1 MIEYYEQ
8 LTQEEQ
14 QALTETIQ
22 LLYRQTYILER
33 KFDKRTSRFKP
44 GQEFRVCD
52 RHLEFIREYFKIS
65 GIQVLENSQLG
76 VIYLQGESLLGDK
89 LPKLATLYLLILKV
103 IYDEKM
109 SAASTSVQIYTT
121 LSDIHERLGSLRIL
135 KNRPAVTEIKRALS
149 LLKKYQMIEPVD
161 TMEEI
166 DGDSRMIIYP
176 CVQLVL
182 LGEDIR
188 ALLLTFTQGE
198 DEDDEPEL

>member
-14 QALTETIQ
+14 QAVTETIK
-22 LLYRQTYILER
+22 LLFRQTYILEH

-44 GQEFRVCD
+44 NKEFRVCD
-52 RHLEFIREYFKIS
+52 RHLEFIRGYFNIS
-65 GIQVLENSQLG
+65 GIQVFENSQLG

-109 SAASTSVQIYTT
+109 SMASKSVQVYTT
-121 LSDIHERLGSLRIL
+121 LSDIHERLGNLRIL
-135 KNRPAVTEIKRALS
+135 KNRPAVTEIKKALA
-149 LLKKYQMIEPVD
+149 LLKKYQMIEPID
-161 TMEEI
+161 PMEEV
-166 DGDSRMIIYP
+166 DADNRMIIYP
-176 CVQLVL
+176 CIQLVL